1 MLTLVYSYLVKSAST
16 QGMTYFLVP
25 ALDRMCCLWQN
36 RTDRSVFFVERM
48 MNARQLRAGET
59 RARLLEAAAEC
70 FGQHGYDA
78 ASVSMVCQRA
88 GVSKGAFYH
97 HFASKHE
104 LLLELLDSWLQ
115 GIDEQLNVAR
125 VGAASIPEAI
135 LGMAERAGLVFQM
148 AEEYVP
154 MFLEFYTKASRDP
167 VVWQATIKPYRR
179 YRAFF
184 AQLIEAG
191 IAEGSF
197 GPADSGVTARILLS
211 LAIGLLLQVLLN
223 PDDRDWAEVATEG
236 VRILLQGLRA
246 DLTA

>member
-1 MLTLVYSYLVKSAST
+1 
-16 QGMTYFLVP
+16 
-25 ALDRMCCLWQN
+25 
-36 RTDRSVFFVERM
+36 
-48 MNARQLRAGET
+48 
-59 RARLLEAAAEC
+59 LEAAAEC

-78 ASVSMVCQRA
+78 ASVSLVCERA

-97 HFASKHE
+97 HFSSKHD

-115 GIDEQLNVAR
+115 GIDEQLNMAR
-125 VGAASIPEAI
+125 VEATSVPEAI
-135 LGMAERAGLVFQM
+135 LGMAERAGPVFQM

-167 VVWQATIKPYRR
+167 AVWQATIKPYRR

-197 GPADSGVTARILLS
+197 GPTDSGVAARILLS
-211 LAIGLLLQVLLN
+211 IAFGLLLQGLLN
-223 PDDRDWAEVATEG
+223 PDDRDWAQVATRG
-236 VRILLQGLRA
+236 VRMFLQGLRA
-246 DLTA
+246 DPAG

>member
-1 MLTLVYSYLVKSAST
+1 
-16 QGMTYFLVP
+16 
-25 ALDRMCCLWQN
+25 
-36 RTDRSVFFVERM
+36 
-48 MNARQLRAGET
+48 MNVRQPRAEET

-97 HFASKHE
+97 HFSSKHE

-115 GIDEQLNVAR
+115 GIDVQLDMAR
-125 VGAASIPEAI
+125 LGAASVPEAI
-135 LGMAERAGLVFQM
+135 LAMAERAGPVFQM

-167 VVWQATIKPYRR
+167 VVWEATIRPYRR

-184 AQLIEAG
+184 AQLIDDG

-197 GPADSGVTARILLS
+197 GPADSGVAARILLS
-211 LAIGLLLQVLLN
+211 LAFGLLLQGLLN
-223 PDDRDWAEVATEG
+223 PDDRDWAQVAIEG
-236 VRILLQGLRA
+236 VRMFLNGLGA
-246 DLTA
+246 GSAA

>member
-1 MLTLVYSYLVKSAST
+1 MS
-16 QGMTYFLVP
+16 
-25 ALDRMCCLWQN
+25 
-36 RTDRSVFFVERM
+36 
-48 MNARQLRAGET
+48 ARQPRAEET

-97 HFASKHE
+97 HYSSKHE

-115 GIDEQLNVAR
+115 GIDEQLNMAR

-135 LGMAERAGLVFQM
+135 LGMVERAGQM

-197 GPADSGVTARILLS
+197 GPTDSGVAARILLS
-211 LAIGLLLQVLLN
+211 LAFGLLLQGLLN

-236 VRILLQGLRA
+236 VRVFLQGLRA
-246 DLTA
+246 DSAA

>member
-1 MLTLVYSYLVKSAST
+1 VAESYRPV
-16 QGMTYFLVP
+16 GIFLEEV
-25 ALDRMCCLWQN
+25 
-36 RTDRSVFFVERM
+36 
-48 MNARQLRAGET
+48 MNPRQSRAEET
-59 RARLLEAAAEC
+59 RTRLLEAAAEC

-88 GVSKGAFYH
+88 GVSKGACYH
-97 HFASKHE
+97 HFSSKHE

-115 GIDEQLNVAR
+115 GIDVQLNVAR
-125 VGAASIPEAI
+125 VGAASVPEAI
-135 LGMAERAGLVFQM
+135 RSMAERAGPVFQM

-191 IAEGSF
+191 MAEGSF
-197 GPADSGVTARILLS
+197 GSIDSGVAARILLS
-211 LAIGLLLQVLLN
+211 LAIGLLLQGLLN
-223 PDDRDWAEVATEG
+223 PDDRDWSQVATEG
-236 VRILLQGLRA
+236 VRMFLKALKA
-246 DLTA
+246 DSAV